1 MTNVNNACSQVYS
14 VLSFQFKP
22 LEDLLKKTNPTM
34 YKEYLT
40 YEASKKIRFMDI
52 LARKLGL

>member
-1 MTNVNNACSQVYS
+1 MTKVKNACNQVYS

-34 YKEYLT
+34 YKEYLA
-40 YEASKKIRFMDI
+40 YDGSKKIRFMDI